1 MKKIVFIAD
10 FFVEH
15 ILGGGELND
24 HELLLILQ
32 GKGYNIKKINS
43 HLVSPSFLKDNRDDG
58 FIVSNF
64 MNLSKNSRD
73 YLTENCN
80 YII

>member
-15 ILGGGELND
+15 ILGGGELNN
-24 HELLLILQ
+24 EEV
-32 GKGYNIKKINS
+32 IKIFQEKKYDITKIQS
-43 HLVSPSFLKDNRDDG
+43 HLVNSQFLQKNCDSF

-64 MNLSKNSRD
+64 VNLSPQCR
-73 YLTENCN
+73 
-80 YII
+80 